1 MIGTAVQ
8 AGYLLW
14 PAKRRFSNANFGHV
28 LGLPPDHPRVRR
40 LALRA
45 YREYAR
51 YMVELMR
58 LPSRPR
64 AELVAAVEPAGVDE
78 IVARWRASGRPM
90 IVVAG
95 HVGSN
100 EAVGAALADRGLP
113 VSVIADDSAFPELF
127 DLLRRQREA
136 WGVTLIPWRNLRE
149 LYLVLKRN
157 EILALLVDWGYRSD
171 GIPVK
176 LFGAWTTL
184 PAGPAALAAK
194 SGRPDRPG
202 RRPPPGRRRG
212 TGWRSGKASPSRRRT
227 RPTSSGPR
235 SGSPTRSRPRSPPP
249 PSSGTASSR
258 CGPRTR
264 PRPGRSRPRRS
275 RRDRRRRDGLGGHG
289 AGRPWT
295 RARARPPPP
304 AVGPAPGLAARWRP
318 RGLVARLPE
327 GPLVAAAE
335 SIGELWYRVAPA
347 RRAQA
352 RANLARV
359 CEALAASGR
368 GSAAARRAATDPDAL
383 ERLVR
388 APSAT
393 RRATTSRWPARAP
406 TTSTTPWRG

>member
-1 MIGTAVQ
+1 MSQGRKLEAPHRRPQGSSPRIVERTAIVGYKSAAAVLSHVPQPISRAVLGTAVQ
-8 AGYLLW
+8 ASYLLW

-28 LGLPPDHPRVRR
+28 LGLPPNHPRVRR

-51 YMVELMR
+51 YIVELMR

-100 EAVGAALADRGLP
+100 EAVGAALAERGLP

-176 LFGAWTTL
+176 LFDAWTTL

-194 SGRPDRPG
+194 SGALIAPVAVRRLDDG
-202 RRPPPGRRRG
+202 RYRLEIREGF
-212 TGWRSGKASPSRRRT
+212 TV
-227 RPTSSGPR
+227 
-235 SGSPTRSRPRSPPP
+235 
-249 PSSGTASSR
+249 PSSDPADIQRATQRIADALQATIAAAPEQWYSFKPMWPEDAAEARSLEAQAIATGPASS
-258 CGPRTR
+258 
-264 PRPGRSRPRRS
+264 
-275 RRDRRRRDGLGGHG
+275 
-289 AGRPWT
+289 
-295 RARARPPPP
+295 
-304 AVGPAPGLAARWRP
+304 
-318 RGLVARLPE
+318 
-327 GPLVAAAE
+327 
-335 SIGELWYRVAPA
+335 
-347 RRAQA
+347 
-352 RANLARV
+352 
-359 CEALAASGR
+359 
-368 GSAAARRAATDPDAL
+368 
-383 ERLVR
+383 
-388 APSAT
+388 
-393 RRATTSRWPARAP
+393 
-406 TTSTTPWRG
+406 